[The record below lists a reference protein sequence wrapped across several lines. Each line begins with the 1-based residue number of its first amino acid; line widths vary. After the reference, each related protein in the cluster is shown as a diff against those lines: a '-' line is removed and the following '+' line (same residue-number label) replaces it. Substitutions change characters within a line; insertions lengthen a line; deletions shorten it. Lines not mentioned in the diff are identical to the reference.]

1 MSIWKRILALI
12 VMALSVL
19 LAVACIAGVI
29 GNWYLNKTMTDS
41 VVRVLTGV
49 EQALEVTEDRLGRLD
64 TRLGNA
70 RDRIDEFERNVE
82 RAGEDFV
89 ENPVVLTA
97 LSERLD
103 LGIAPAV
110 LDVLET
116 VQAVR
121 EKVVAVQNAVQALNA
136 LPFVSIGENLDEGGR
151 LQRLSDG
158 AAALTEGVE
167 GVRSGV
173 REAKAELVGKVMF
186 RLGKGTARLDRGLE
200 TIQTAVQ
207 GYNTQVSGM
216 LSEVTA
222 LKSRVPLWFDL
233 ASIGVTLVL
242 LWIILSQVVTFVY
255 GLSIYR
261 NENLFARWIPAAE
274 EEVAELAQEEAGDMT
289 TVSED

>member
-19 LAVACIAGVI
+19 LAIVCIVGII
-29 GNWYLNKTMTDS
+29 GNWYLNRTMTDS

-49 EQALEVTEDRLGRLD
+49 EQALEVSEDTLGKLD

-70 RDRIDEFERNVE
+70 RERIDEFERNVE
-82 RAGEDFV
+82 RAGENFV
-89 ENPVVLTA
+89 ENPVLLTA

-136 LPFVSIGENLDEGGR
+136 LPFVSVDQNLEEGGR

-158 AAALTEGVE
+158 AAALTQGVE
-167 GVRSGV
+167 DVRNGV
-173 REAKAELVGKVMF
+173 REAKAEVVGKVMF
-186 RLGKGTARLDRGLE
+186 RIGKGTARLDRGLE

-207 GYNTQVSGM
+207 GYNTQVSDM
-216 LSEVTA
+216 LNEVTA
-222 LKSRVPLWFDL
+222 LKSSLPLWFDL
-233 ASIGVTLVL
+233 ASIGLTLVL

-261 NENLFARWIPAAE
+261 NENLFARWIPAPE
-274 EEVAELAQEEAGDMT
+274 EEPAELPPEEP
-289 TVSED
+289 EDS